1 MTLTRH
7 DIHSWNPS
15 ALNDVGEAWL
25 AVGRKVEEQF
35 ENYVNA
41 VTTVNNHDWQGIT
54 ADAAQAQATAD
65 RKTAYAIVDKLD
77 AVAQKA
83 KLGAE
88 SIGRYLGDA
97 RDTLAIAV
105 ENKFVVADDLT
116 VSDSKSDPTDERIKL
131 MHELQ
136 NTLRDKAKLAEDA
149 DAQLNQ
155 DLQTATNDLRAT
167 FTSAETLGADQG
179 AEDGHDLATNPATL
193 TPEQV
198 QRIVEAGTL
207 TPTQLAS
214 MAGDGPVTIPASQM
228 EYINQVARSLDG
240 KSPREIQA
248 IATQLPPNA
257 RTALANAM
265 QIISNERVTTS
276 VKGDPKGPTN
286 GGADLLP
293 QKIRESLTRRDLVV
307 RTYGSMSPGDVRPQI
322 DLNGVK
328 DNQAIALL
336 VAAGDDQYK
345 AGSALDH
352 GLLEVG
358 RQYLDA
364 QASHDDK
371 PYEYIFFDGH
381 PAISGEDRSG
391 EALYTA
397 ITEDIFSSVAPDKA
411 AVEQAL
417 ANTEHGGDFVHDLL
431 TRNWSNE
438 RPAMALFEF
447 AENDSTVEDSNNRA
461 DVLAATRSGN
471 IMQAVAQYMS
481 TDEGAAALLN
491 IEGENSE
498 SVGQR
503 NPELLNSISHG
514 LAPYIPDLAG
524 VDQPTRPGFDTAE
537 WLNPNTGHNDYAGS
551 RNVFTVLNSGSNAGG
566 YFTQATIAEII
577 RDEGEYAANPRD
589 PQAGQYLSA
598 AGRLDGLM
606 DTGMQAALQDEYND
620 KNAHEKE
627 VYERQSKAF
636 DIASTLLGAAAE
648 KSPHGEAAGLLLDMA
663 GDSVKEGIIGKEPG
677 DAEHAD
683 LNGPDLNSH
692 YYSILNAAADHLPS
706 TFPDTFPDAFDA
718 AGRLR
723 SLEEIQFDLRERPN
737 DLGQFQTM
745 VRLLGNP
752 ADLGKF
758 EDSYNQVTHFGGAG
772 K

>member
-7 DIHSWNPS
+7 EIHSWNPR

-25 AVGRKVEEQF
+25 AVGRKVEQQF
-35 ENYVNA
+35 EAYVSA
-41 VTTVNNHDWQGIT
+41 VTTVNDHYWQGIT

-77 AVAQKA
+77 AVAQQA

-88 SIGRYLGDA
+88 SIGRYLVDA
-97 RDTLAIAV
+97 QNALAAAT
-105 ENKFVVADDLT
+105 ENEFNVSDDLT
-116 VSDSKSDPTDERIKL
+116 VSDRRSDPNAERVQF
-131 MHELQ
+131 MRELQ
-136 NTLRDKAKLAEDA
+136 DVLRDKAKLADDA
-149 DAQLNQ
+149 DAKLNQ
-155 DLQTATNDLRAT
+155 DLQNATNDLRAT

-179 AEDGHDLATNPATL
+179 AEDGHDLVTSPATM
-193 TPEQV
+193 TAEQL

-207 TPTQLAS
+207 PPTLLAS
-214 MAGDGPVTIPASQM
+214 LAGNGPVTIPASQM
-228 EYINQVARSLDG
+228 EYVNQLARSLDG
-240 KSPREIQA
+240 KSPQEILA
-248 IATQLPPNA
+248 ISNQLPPNA
-257 RTALANAM
+257 RTALANAL

-276 VKGDPKGPTN
+276 VKGDPKVPTN
-286 GGADLLP
+286 GGANLLP
-293 QKIRESLTRRDLVV
+293 QKMRESLTRRDLVV
-307 RTYGSMSPGDVRPQI
+307 RTYGSMAPGDVRPQI

-328 DNQAIALL
+328 DNQAIAAL

-345 AGSALDH
+345 AGSTLDSA
-352 GLLEVG
+352 LLEVG

-364 QASHDDK
+364 QASHDGK

-381 PAISGEDRSG
+381 PAIAGENRSG

-397 ITEDIFSSVAPDKA
+397 VTENIFSSVAPDKA

-417 ANTEHGGDFVHDLL
+417 TNSEHGGDFVHDLL
-431 TRNWSNE
+431 TRDWSNE

-447 AENDSTVEDSNNRA
+447 AENDSTVEDSNNRG

-503 NPELLNSISHG
+503 NPELLNTISHG

-524 VDQPTRPGFDTAE
+524 VDQPTKPGFDTAE
-537 WLNPNTGHNDYAGS
+537 WLNPDDGHNDFAGA
-551 RNVFTVLNSGSNAGG
+551 RNVFTVLNSGSDAGG
-566 YFTQATIAEII
+566 HFTQATIAEII
-577 RDEGEYAANPRD
+577 RDEGAYAANPRD

-606 DTGMQAALQDEYND
+606 DTGIQAALQDEYND

-636 DIASTLLGAAAE
+636 DIVSTLLGAAAE
-648 KSPHGEAAGLLLDMA
+648 KGPHGEAAGLLLDLA

-677 DAEHAD
+677 DADRANLH
-683 LNGPDLNSH
+683 GPFYNSH
-692 YYSILNAAADHLPS
+692 YYSILHAAEDHLPAD
-706 TFPDTFPDAFDA
+706 FRDRYPEVFDD
-718 AGRLR
+718 AGRLK
-723 SLEEIQFDLRERPN
+723 SWEQIQHDFAERKN
-737 DLGQFQTM
+737 NFEQLQTM
-745 VRLLGNP
+745 VRELGNP
-752 ADLGKF
+752 ADQGKF
-758 EDSYNQVTHFGGAG
+758 EDSYDEVTQFGRVG

>member
-25 AVGRKVEEQF
+25 TVGRKVEQQF
-35 ENYVNA
+35 EEYVKA
-41 VTTVNNHDWQGIT
+41 VTTVGEHSWQGIT
-54 ADAAQAQATAD
+54 ADGAQAQATAD
-65 RKTAYAIVDKLD
+65 RKTAYAIIDKLD

-97 RDTLAIAV
+97 RSALANAV
-105 ENKFVVADDLT
+105 ENEFDVSNDLV
-116 VSDSKSDPTDERIKL
+116 VSDRKSDPAEERVL
-131 MHELQ
+131 FMRELQ
-136 NTLRDKAKLAEDA
+136 DILRDKAKLAEDA

-155 DLQTATNDLRAT
+155 DLQSATNDLRAT

-179 AEDGHDLATNPATL
+179 TKDGHDLATSPANL
-193 TPEQV
+193 AAEQL

-214 MAGDGPVTIPASQM
+214 AHGNGPITIPASQM
-228 EYINQVARSLDG
+228 EYVNQLARSLDG
-240 KSPREIQA
+240 KSPTEIQA
-248 IATQLPPNA
+248 IANQLPPNA
-257 RTALANAM
+257 RTALANAL

-276 VKGDPKGPTN
+276 VKGDPKVPTN
-286 GGADLLP
+286 GGLGLLP
-293 QKIRESLTRRDLVV
+293 QKMRESLTRTDLVE
-307 RTYGSMSPGDVRPQI
+307 RSYGSKVPGDVRPQVN
-322 DLNGVK
+322 LNGVK
-328 DNQAIALL
+328 DNQAIAQL
-336 VAAGDDQYK
+336 VAAGDDRYK
-345 AGSALDH
+345 SGSALDH
-352 GLLEVG
+352 GLIEVG

-364 QASHDDK
+364 QAGHDSK
-371 PYEYIFFDGH
+371 PFEYVFFDDH
-381 PAISGEDRSG
+381 PAMWGEDRPQEG
-391 EALYTA
+391 MYTA
-397 ITEDIFSSVAPDKA
+397 VTEDIFSSVAPDKA
-411 AVEQAL
+411 AVEHAL
-417 ANTEHGGDFVHDLL
+417 TNTEHGEDFVHDLL

-447 AENDSTVEDSNNRA
+447 TDTDATVEDSNNSA

-481 TDEGAAALLN
+481 TEEGSAALLN
-491 IEGENSE
+491 IDGDNSE

-503 NPELLNSISHG
+503 NPDLLNTISHS
-514 LAPYIPDLAG
+514 LAQYVPDLAG
-524 VDQPTRPGFDTAE
+524 VDQPTRPGFDTSA
-537 WLNPNTGHNDYAGS
+537 WLNPDSGLNDYVGA
-551 RNVFTVLNSGSNAGG
+551 RNVFSVLNSGKEAGE

-577 RDEGEYAANPRD
+577 RDESEYAANPRD
-589 PQAGQYLSA
+589 PLAGQFLSA

-606 DTGMQAALQDEYND
+606 DTGIQGALQDEYND

-648 KSPHGEAAGLLLDMA
+648 KGPHGEAAGLLLDLA
-663 GDSVKEGIIGKEPG
+663 GDSVKEGIIGEEPG
-677 DAEHAD
+677 DADQAK
-683 LNGPDLNSH
+683 LQGPDLNSH
-692 YYSILNAAADHLPS
+692 YYSILHAAADHLPA
-706 TFPDTFPDAFDA
+706 TFREDYPDAFDA
-718 AGRLR
+718 LGQLR

-745 VRLLGNP
+745 VRELGNP
-752 ADLGKF
+752 ADQGKF
-758 EDSYNQVTHFGGAG
+758 EDSYNQVTQYGGVG